1 MTDGHATGAQALPPG
16 AVLAPQRAFLRPRV
30 LAIASLCI
38 VAIVVAGLWW
48 VYGANRVRVV
58 AEGSVYQSGV
68 LAADEL
74 RGEVRRLGIRTVI
87 DLREPWDEVKGE
99 REVLS
104 AIGVTHVHMPTGQIP
119 PDSTVNRFLE
129 LMSDP
134 ATYPVL
140 IHCEHGTGRSVLFS
154 ALYRIEFLGWERE
167 RARLATRSAL
177 RWLPPGASFAVGA
190 PKGDYLLAYAL
201 RRRIAAGA
209 AEPARAKQ

>member
-1 MTDGHATGAQALPPG
+1 MTDGHTTGAQALLEG
-16 AVLAPQRAFLRPRV
+16 AALAPQRTFLRPRV

-38 VAIVVAGLWW
+38 VAIVAAGLWW

-154 ALYRIEFLGWERE
+154 ALYRIELLGWERE

-177 RWLPPGASFAVGA
+177 RWLLPGASFAVGV